1 MEKVWFKLRQTD
13 YPPSPEDAILRGDG
27 DDSAAP
33 LCLGHFISNL
43 KTLDFPLNHGSILP
57 FPPLMRPFCSSILNF
72 TWDDTRL
79 KSPGTNLAAGAPI
92 LAAAGVTAKASLQF
106 AFMKTVESHE
116 EYDRLDTYI
125 VQPTKGYIK
134 DCLEQDE
141 LKAHV
146 KGKISWSVFM
156 ITGIK
161 VARAG
166 KREAQEETNVAAD
179 IGPEL
184 YASHEGIRERRI
196 WLMLTVFR
204 DLPLVAT
211 MRATATNKRI
221 ASQLVS
227 GEHPGDF
234 IWAIRLAKIHKGLL
248 AKDWSVDPYT
258 KRATFAAGDQ
268 NELNVERVLRD
279 EGLEGFTIV
288 EDDKLDE
295 VLVLGE
301 DTDN

>member
-13 YPPSPEDAILRGDG
+13 YPPPPEDTILRGDG
-27 DDSAAP
+27 DDSIAP
-33 LCLGHFISNL
+33 LCLGHLVSDL
-43 KTLDFPLNHGSILP
+43 KTLDFPLNADSILP
-57 FPPLMRPFCSSILNF
+57 FPPRMRVFCNTSLNF

-92 LAAAGVTAKASLQF
+92 LAATGVTAKASLQF
-106 AFMKTVESHE
+106 AFMKAVESHE
-116 EYDRLDTYI
+116 AYDRLDTYI
-125 VQPTKGYIK
+125 VQPTKGYIE
-134 DCLEQDE
+134 DCLEQDQ
-141 LKAHV
+141 LKAYV
-146 KGKISWSVFM
+146 KGKVSWSMFM

-166 KREAQEETNVAAD
+166 KREVQEETNVAAD

-184 YASHEGIRERRI
+184 
-196 WLMLTVFR
+196 

-221 ASQLVS
+221 ASQRVS

-248 AKDWSVDPYT
+248 MKDWSVDPYT
-258 KRATFAAGDQ
+258 KRATFAGGDDS
-268 NELNVERVLRD
+268 ELNVESVLRD

-288 EDDKLDE
+288 EDDELDE
-295 VLVLGE
+295 VVILDEGPG
-301 DTDN
+301 N

>member
-13 YPPSPEDAILRGDG
+13 YPPPPEDAILLGDG
-27 DDSAAP
+27 DDSTAP
-33 LCLGHFISNL
+33 LCLGHFISSL
-43 KTLDFPLNHGSILP
+43 KTLDYPLNHGSILP
-57 FPPLMRPFCSSILNF
+57 FPPLMRVFGNSILNF

-79 KSPGTNLAAGAPI
+79 RSPGTNLAAGAPI
-92 LAAAGVTAKASLQF
+92 LAATGVTAKASLQF

-116 EYDRLDTYI
+116 EYGRLDTYI

-141 LKAHV
+141 IKAHL
-146 KGKISWSVFM
+146 KGKVSWSMFM

-166 KREAQEETNVAAD
+166 KREAQEETNIAAD
-179 IGPEL
+179 VGPEL
-184 YASHEGIRERRI
+184 
-196 WLMLTVFR
+196 

-211 MRATATNKRI
+211 MRATATNQRI
-221 ASQLVS
+221 SSQKVS

-248 AKDWSVDPYT
+248 MKDWSVDPYT
-258 KRATFAAGDQ
+258 KRATFGTGDES
-268 NELNVERVLRD
+268 ELNVESVLRD
-279 EGLEGFTIV
+279 EGMEGFTVV

-295 VLVLGE
+295 VVILDANSE
-301 DTDN
+301 S

>member
-13 YPPSPEDAILRGDG
+13 YPPSPEDAILHGDG
-27 DDSAAP
+27 DDSTAP

-43 KTLDFPLNHGSILP
+43 KALDFPLNHGSILP

-125 VQPTKGYIK
+125 VQPTKGYIR

-146 KGKISWSVFM
+146 KGKVSWSVFM

-166 KREAQEETNVAAD
+166 KREAQEETNIAAD

-184 YASHEGIRERRI
+184 
-196 WLMLTVFR
+196 

-221 ASQLVS
+221 ASQRVS

-248 AKDWSVDPYT
+248 AKDWSVGPYT
-258 KRATFAAGDQ
+258 KRATFAAGDES
-268 NELNVERVLRD
+268 ELNIASVLHD

-301 DTDN
+301 NAGN

>member
-13 YPPSPEDAILRGDG
+13 YPPSPEDAILHGDG
-27 DDSAAP
+27 DDSTAP
-33 LCLGHFISNL
+33 LCLGHFISSL

-57 FPPLMRPFCSSILNF
+57 FPPLMRPFCSTTLNF
-72 TWDDTRL
+72 AWDDTRL
-79 KSPGTNLAAGAPI
+79 RSPGTNLAAGAPI

-125 VQPTKGYIK
+125 VQPTKGYIR

-146 KGKISWSVFM
+146 KGKVSWSVFM

-166 KREAQEETNVAAD
+166 KREAQEETNIAAD

-184 YASHEGIRERRI
+184 
-196 WLMLTVFR
+196 

-221 ASQLVS
+221 ASQRVS

-258 KRATFAAGDQ
+258 KRATFAAGDE
-268 NELNVERVLRD
+268 NELNVESVLRD
-279 EGLEGFTIV
+279 EGLEGFTSV
-288 EDDKLDE
+288 EDDRLDE

-301 DTDN
+301 NTGN

>member
-13 YPPSPEDAILRGDG
+13 YPPSPEDAILHGDG
-27 DDSAAP
+27 DDSTAP

-57 FPPLMRPFCSSILNF
+57 FPSLMRPFCSSILNF

-106 AFMKTVESHE
+106 VFMKTVESHE

-125 VQPTKGYIK
+125 VQPTKGYIR

-146 KGKISWSVFM
+146 KGKVSWSVFM

-166 KREAQEETNVAAD
+166 KREAQEETNIAAD

-184 YASHEGIRERRI
+184 
-196 WLMLTVFR
+196 

-221 ASQLVS
+221 ASQRVS

-258 KRATFAAGDQ
+258 KRATFADRDES
-268 NELNVERVLRD
+268 ELNVASVLHD

-301 DTDN
+301 NAGN

>member
-27 DDSAAP
+27 DDSTAP
-33 LCLGHFISNL
+33 LCLGHLVSNL
-43 KTLDFPLNHGSILP
+43 KALDFPLNHGSILP
-57 FPPLMRPFCSSILNF
+57 FPSRMRVFGNSTLNF

-79 KSPGTNLAAGAPI
+79 RSPGTNLAAT
-92 LAAAGVTAKASLQF
+92 GVTAKASLQF

-125 VQPTKGYIK
+125 VQPTKGYIE
-134 DCLEQDE
+134 DCLERDQ
-141 LKAHV
+141 LKAYV
-146 KGKISWSVFM
+146 KGKVSWSMFM

-166 KREAQEETNVAAD
+166 KREAQEETNLAAD

-184 YASHEGIRERRI
+184 
-196 WLMLTVFR
+196 
-204 DLPLVAT
+204 DLP
-211 MRATATNKRI
+211 
-221 ASQLVS
+221 SQVS
-227 GEHPGDF
+227 AEHPGDF

-248 AKDWSVDPYT
+248 MKDWSVDPHT
-258 KRATFAAGDQ
+258 KRATFAAGDES
-268 NELNVERVLRD
+268 ELIVEGVLRN
-279 EGLEGFTIV
+279 EGLEGFTVV

-295 VLVLGE
+295 VIILDGSSR
-301 DTDN
+301 N

>member
-13 YPPSPEDAILRGDG
+13 YPPAQEDAILSGEG
-27 DDSAAP
+27 DDSTAP
-33 LCLGHFISNL
+33 LCLGHLISNL

-57 FPPLMRPFCSSILNF
+57 FPPRMRVFCNSTLNF
-72 TWDDTRL
+72 TWDHTRL
-79 KSPGTNLAAGAPI
+79 RSPGTNLAAGAPV
-92 LAAAGVTAKASLQF
+92 LAATGVTAKASLQF

-125 VQPTKGYIK
+125 VQPTKGYIE

-141 LKAHV
+141 LKAYI
-146 KGKISWSVFM
+146 KGKVSWSMFM

-166 KREAQEETNVAAD
+166 KREAQEEMNMAAD

-184 YASHEGIRERRI
+184 
-196 WLMLTVFR
+196 

-211 MRATATNKRI
+211 MRATATNQRI
-221 ASQLVS
+221 ASQRVS

-234 IWAIRLAKIHKGLL
+234 IWAIRLAKIHIGLL
-248 AKDWSVDPYT
+248 MKDWSVDPYT
-258 KRATFAAGDQ
+258 KRATFATGDES
-268 NELNVERVLRD
+268 ELNVEDVLRD

-295 VLVLGE
+295 VVILNGSSRYWINVDSDVCSYSRRDLP
-301 DTDN
+301 

>member
-1 MEKVWFKLRQTD
+1 MEKVWFKLRQID
-13 YPPSPEDAILRGDG
+13 YPPAQEDAILSGDG
-27 DDSAAP
+27 DDSIAP

-57 FPPLMRPFCSSILNF
+57 FPPRMRVFCNSTLNF
-72 TWDDTRL
+72 TWDDARL
-79 KSPGTNLAAGAPI
+79 RSPGTNLAAGAPI
-92 LAAAGVTAKASLQF
+92 LAATGVTAKTSLQF

-134 DCLEQDE
+134 DCLEQDQ
-141 LKAHV
+141 LKAHYQ
-146 KGKISWSVFM
+146 GKVSWSMFM

-166 KREAQEETNVAAD
+166 KREAHEETNIAAD

-184 YASHEGIRERRI
+184 
-196 WLMLTVFR
+196 

-211 MRATATNKRI
+211 TRATATNQRI
-221 ASQLVS
+221 ASQRVS

-234 IWAIRLAKIHKGLL
+234 IWAVRLAKIHKGLL
-248 AKDWSVDPYT
+248 MKDWSVDPYS
-258 KRATFAAGDQ
+258 KRATFAAGDEC
-268 NELNVERVLRD
+268 ELNVEDVLCD
-279 EGLEGFTIV
+279 EGLEGFTVV
-288 EDDKLDE
+288 EDDAIDE
-295 VLVLGE
+295 VVILDGNS
-301 DTDN
+301 TN

>member
-13 YPPSPEDAILRGDG
+13 YPPSPEDAILHGDG
-27 DDSAAP
+27 DDSTAP

-125 VQPTKGYIK
+125 VQPTKGYIR

-141 LKAHV
+141 LQAHV
-146 KGKISWSVFM
+146 KGKMSWSVFM

-184 YASHEGIRERRI
+184 
-196 WLMLTVFR
+196 

-221 ASQLVS
+221 ASQRAS

-258 KRATFAAGDQ
+258 KRATFAAGDES
-268 NELNVERVLRD
+268 ELNVASVLHD

-301 DTDN
+301 NAGN

>member
-1 MEKVWFKLRQTD
+1 MEKVWFKLRQAD
-13 YPPSPEDAILRGDG
+13 YPPPPEDAILRGDG
-27 DDSAAP
+27 DDSTAP

-57 FPPLMRPFCSSILNF
+57 FPPRMRVFCNTTLNF

-79 KSPGTNLAAGAPI
+79 RSPGTNLAAGAPI
-92 LAAAGVTAKASLQF
+92 LAATGVTAKASLQF

-116 EYDRLDTYI
+116 AYDRLDTYI
-125 VQPTKGYIK
+125 VQPTKGYIE
-134 DCLEQDE
+134 DCLEQDQ
-141 LKAHV
+141 LNAYV
-146 KGKISWSVFM
+146 KGKVSWSMFM

-184 YASHEGIRERRI
+184 
-196 WLMLTVFR
+196 

-221 ASQLVS
+221 ASQRVS
-227 GEHPGDF
+227 GEHPEDF

-248 AKDWSVDPYT
+248 MKDWSVDPYT
-258 KRATFAAGDQ
+258 KRATFAGGDDS
-268 NELNVERVLRD
+268 ELNVESVLRD
-279 EGLEGFTIV
+279 EGLGGFTIV

-295 VLVLGE
+295 VVILDEGPE
-301 DTDN
+301 N

>member
-1 MEKVWFKLRQTD
+1 MEKVWFKLRQAD
-13 YPPSPEDAILRGDG
+13 YPPAPEDTILHGDG
-27 DDSAAP
+27 DDSTAP

-57 FPPLMRPFCSSILNF
+57 FPPRMRVFCNTTLNF

-92 LAAAGVTAKASLQF
+92 LAATGVTAKASLQF

-116 EYDRLDTYI
+116 DYDRLDTYI
-125 VQPTKGYIK
+125 VQPTKGYIE
-134 DCLEQDE
+134 DCLEQDQ
-141 LKAHV
+141 LKASV
-146 KGKISWSVFM
+146 KGKVSWSMFM

-161 VARAG
+161 VARTG

-184 YASHEGIRERRI
+184 
-196 WLMLTVFR
+196 

-221 ASQLVS
+221 ASQRVS

-248 AKDWSVDPYT
+248 MKDWSVDPYT
-258 KRATFAAGDQ
+258 KRATFASSDDS
-268 NELNVERVLRD
+268 ELNVQSVLRD

-288 EDDKLDE
+288 EDDTVDE
-295 VLVLGE
+295 VVIFDGGLG
-301 DTDN
+301 N

>member
-13 YPPSPEDAILRGDG
+13 YPPSPEDAILHGDG
-27 DDSAAP
+27 DDSTAP

-92 LAAAGVTAKASLQF
+92 LAAAGATAKASLQF

-125 VQPTKGYIK
+125 VQPTKGYIR

-141 LKAHV
+141 LKAHI

-184 YASHEGIRERRI
+184 
-196 WLMLTVFR
+196 
-204 DLPLVAT
+204 DLPLVVT
-211 MRATATNKRI
+211 LRATATNKRI
-221 ASQLVS
+221 ASQRVS
-227 GEHPGDF
+227 EEHPGDF

-258 KRATFAAGDQ
+258 KRATFAAGDE
-268 NELNVERVLRD
+268 NELDVESVLHD

-301 DTDN
+301 NAGN

>member
-13 YPPSPEDAILRGDG
+13 YPPSPEDAILRGEG
-27 DDSAAP
+27 DDSTAP

-57 FPPLMRPFCSSILNF
+57 FPSLMRPFCSTTLNF

-79 KSPGTNLAAGAPI
+79 RSPGTNLAAGAPI

-116 EYDRLDTYI
+116 EYDQLDTYI

-134 DCLEQDE
+134 DCLEQE
-141 LKAHV
+141 EMKAHV
-146 KGKISWSVFM
+146 KGKVSWSVFM

-166 KREAQEETNVAAD
+166 KREAQEETNIAAD

-184 YASHEGIRERRI
+184 Y
-196 WLMLTVFR
+196 
-204 DLPLVAT
+204 
-211 MRATATNKRI
+211 
-221 ASQLVS
+221 
-227 GEHPGDF
+227 
-234 IWAIRLAKIHKGLL
+234 
-248 AKDWSVDPYT
+248 
-258 KRATFAAGDQ
+258 
-268 NELNVERVLRD
+268 VLH
-279 EGLEGFTIV
+279 
-288 EDDKLDE
+288 
-295 VLVLGE
+295 
-301 DTDN
+301 

>member
-13 YPPSPEDAILRGDG
+13 YPPSPEDAILCGDG
-27 DDSAAP
+27 DDSTAP

-57 FPPLMRPFCSSILNF
+57 FAPLMRPFCSSILNF
-72 TWDDTRL
+72 TWNDTRL

-141 LKAHV
+141 LKAHI
-146 KGKISWSVFM
+146 KGKVSWSVFM

-184 YASHEGIRERRI
+184 
-196 WLMLTVFR
+196 

-221 ASQLVS
+221 ASQRVS

-248 AKDWSVDPYT
+248 VKDWSVDPYT
-258 KRATFAAGDQ
+258 KRATFAAGDES
-268 NELNVERVLRD
+268 ELNVASVLHD
-279 EGLEGFTIV
+279 EGLEGFTVV

-301 DTDN
+301 NAGN

>member
-27 DDSAAP
+27 DDSTAP

-72 TWDDTRL
+72 TWDATRL

-125 VQPTKGYIK
+125 VQPTKGYIR

-146 KGKISWSVFM
+146 KGKVSWSVFM

-166 KREAQEETNVAAD
+166 KRERLDETNVAAD

-184 YASHEGIRERRI
+184 
-196 WLMLTVFR
+196 

-221 ASQLVS
+221 ASQRAS

-234 IWAIRLAKIHKGLL
+234 VWAIRLAKIHKGLL

-258 KRATFAAGDQ
+258 KRATFAAGDE
-268 NELNVERVLRD
+268 NELNVQSVLRD
-279 EGLEGFTIV
+279 EGSEGFTVV

-301 DTDN
+301 MKDS

>member
-1 MEKVWFKLRQTD
+1 MEKVWFKLRQAD
-13 YPPSPEDAILRGDG
+13 YPPPPEDAILRGDG

-57 FPPLMRPFCSSILNF
+57 FPTRMRVFCNTTLNF

-92 LAAAGVTAKASLQF
+92 LAATGVTVKASLQF
-106 AFMKTVESHE
+106 AFMKTVENHE
-116 EYDRLDTYI
+116 AYDRLDTYI
-125 VQPTKGYIK
+125 VQPTKGYIE
-134 DCLEQDE
+134 DCLEQDQ
-141 LKAHV
+141 LNAHV
-146 KGKISWSVFM
+146 KGKVSWSMFM

-184 YASHEGIRERRI
+184 E
-196 WLMLTVFR
+196 
-204 DLPLVAT
+204 LPLVAT

-221 ASQLVS
+221 ASQRVS

-248 AKDWSVDPYT
+248 MKDWSVDPYT
-258 KRATFAAGDQ
+258 KRATFAGDDDS
-268 NELNVERVLRD
+268 ELNVESVLRD

-295 VLVLGE
+295 VVILDEGPE
-301 DTDN
+301 N

>member
-13 YPPSPEDAILRGDG
+13 YPPCPEDAILHGDG
-27 DDSAAP
+27 DDSTAP

-92 LAAAGVTAKASLQF
+92 LAATGVTAKASLQF

-141 LKAHV
+141 LKAHI
-146 KGKISWSVFM
+146 KGKISWSAFM

-184 YASHEGIRERRI
+184 
-196 WLMLTVFR
+196 

-221 ASQLVS
+221 ASQRVS

-258 KRATFAAGDQ
+258 KRATFAAGDES
-268 NELNVERVLRD
+268 ELNVASVLHG
-279 EGLEGFTIV
+279 EGLEGFTVV

-301 DTDN
+301 NAGN

>member
-13 YPPSPEDAILRGDG
+13 YPPSPEDAILHGDG
-27 DDSAAP
+27 DDSTAP

-146 KGKISWSVFM
+146 KGKVSWSVFM

-184 YASHEGIRERRI
+184 
-196 WLMLTVFR
+196 
-204 DLPLVAT
+204 
-211 MRATATNKRI
+211 
-221 ASQLVS
+221 
-227 GEHPGDF
+227 
-234 IWAIRLAKIHKGLL
+234 
-248 AKDWSVDPYT
+248 
-258 KRATFAAGDQ
+258 
-268 NELNVERVLRD
+268 
-279 EGLEGFTIV
+279 
-288 EDDKLDE
+288 
-295 VLVLGE
+295 
-301 DTDN
+301 

>member
-13 YPPSPEDAILRGDG
+13 YPPPPEDAILRGDA

-43 KTLDFPLNHGSILP
+43 KTLDFPLNPGSILP
-57 FPPLMRPFCSSILNF
+57 FPSRMRVFCNTTLNF

-92 LAAAGVTAKASLQF
+92 LAATGVTAKASLQL

-116 EYDRLDTYI
+116 AYDRLDTYI
-125 VQPTKGYIK
+125 VQPTKGYIE
-134 DCLEQDE
+134 DCLEQNQ
-141 LKAHV
+141 LKAYV
-146 KGKISWSVFM
+146 KGKVSWSMFM

-184 YASHEGIRERRI
+184 
-196 WLMLTVFR
+196 
-204 DLPLVAT
+204 
-211 MRATATNKRI
+211 
-221 ASQLVS
+221 
-227 GEHPGDF
+227 
-234 IWAIRLAKIHKGLL
+234 
-248 AKDWSVDPYT
+248 
-258 KRATFAAGDQ
+258 
-268 NELNVERVLRD
+268 
-279 EGLEGFTIV
+279 
-288 EDDKLDE
+288 
-295 VLVLGE
+295 
-301 DTDN
+301 